1 MHIKVIHPL
10 QTHRTRISRKN
21 IAYIIAKRDK
31 NCLLSMLCAIYTC
44 ILIYLYLLYTY
55 IRLLYITC
63 YDKIQFSSVQ

>member
-31 NCLLSMLCAIYTC
+31 KLFTEHALRYIY
-44 ILIYLYLLYTY
+44 LYTY
-55 IRLLYITC
+55 ILVLVIHLYTFVI
-63 YDKIQFSSVQ
+63 YNMLR